1 MRVRQAL
8 PVCALLVVTAF
19 TRFHSTASTAQSVA
33 VTSPV
38 TQPGDAARGRDL
50 FNRRCTGCHS
60 LTQNSEGP
68 RLGGVYGRIA
78 ATAPGFSYSAAL
90 TAAQLTWE
98 EHTLDRWLT
107 DPNAFVPGNNMDF
120 RVPRPQERA
129 DIIAFLKASSG
140 K

>member
-38 TQPGDAARGRDL
+38 TQPGDAARGRNL

-60 LTQNSEGP
+60 LTDNREGP
-68 RLGGVYGRIA
+68 HLAGVYGRPSASIA
-78 ATAPGFSYSAAL
+78 GF
-90 TAAQLTWE
+90 
-98 EHTLDRWLT
+98 
-107 DPNAFVPGNNMDF
+107 PGNNMDF